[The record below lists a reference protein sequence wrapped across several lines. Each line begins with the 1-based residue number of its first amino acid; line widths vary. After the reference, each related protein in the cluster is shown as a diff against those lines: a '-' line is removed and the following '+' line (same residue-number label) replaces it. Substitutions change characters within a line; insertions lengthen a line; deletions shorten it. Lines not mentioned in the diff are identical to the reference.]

1 MNISETVP
9 MERRRA
15 IVVGAAGGIGSDICR
30 RMALEGYR
38 VVVADYNEDRAR
50 EVLRTLAGEGHD
62 VRVFDGTKD
71 RAVDAAFDSIERSE
85 EHTSELQSQMRLS
98 YAGVCLKNNM
108 TYNSRKKT

>member
-1 MNISETVP
+1 MRISDWSSDVCSSDLLAALDPFPAMNEIKEPVMNISETVP

-50 EVLRTLAGEGHD
+50 EVLRHLAGEGQI
-62 VRVFDGTKD
+62 G
-71 RAVDAAFDSIERSE
+71 RAHV
-85 EHTSELQSQMRLS
+85 
-98 YAGVCLKNNM
+98 
-108 TYNSRKKT
+108 

>member
-62 VRVFDGTKD
+62 VNVFDGTND
-71 RAVDAAFDSIERSE
+71 RAVDAAFESTAEDG
-85 EHTSELQSQMRLS
+85 TARLLV
-98 YAGVCLKNNM
+98 AGSGGAAGNPDTPHHPMCP
-108 TYNSRKKT
+108 TYTTP

>member
-1 MNISETVP
+1 MSAHRDRRRCPGEWLAQSGSRPHREPASQTPLAALDPFPAMNEIKEPVMNISETVP

-50 EVLRTLAGEGHD
+50 EEIG
-62 VRVFDGTKD
+62 
-71 RAVDAAFDSIERSE
+71 RAHV
-85 EHTSELQSQMRLS
+85 
-98 YAGVCLKNNM
+98 
-108 TYNSRKKT
+108 